1 MSATLAERIVQ
12 ESLKGSN
19 TKNTGRRSK
28 NLALFLSQ
36 KDEIQE
42 ALNMGWS
49 VMAVWRH
56 LRKEGRFSGTYEC
69 FLNHTKRSLK
79 IRKYVS
85 PSSHRPAKETT
96 LPQQGVEKNAQKR
109 KVAGFEFKPIV
120 NPKELY
126 GEEE

>member
-1 MSATLAERIVQ
+1 MGATLAERIVRD
-12 ESLKGSN
+12 SLAGSN
-19 TKNTGRRSK
+19 AKNTGRGSR

-42 ALNMGWS
+42 ALDMGWS

-69 FLNHTKRSLK
+69 FLNHTKRNLK
-79 IRKYVS
+79 VRKYVS
-85 PSSHRPAKETT
+85 SSTRRVGEEATS
-96 LPQQGVEKNAQKR
+96 PQQDVEKNTQKG
-109 KVAGFEFKPIV
+109 KAAGFEFKPIV